1 MNREHKTYEIRCI
14 APVHVGCGE
23 MLTPFDYLYDP
34 RREEMIFL
42 DPTRWASFLVDH
54 QLIDKVADQL
64 QQETSGSLME
74 WLKRERIAE
83 GEMRKLAIRRA
94 KAATAGM
101 GGKGRR
107 SLNNVAVHIALAD
120 GRPYIPGSSIKG
132 ALRTGI
138 LYRLLQNAPKLREK
152 YWQRWMEIPVRAW
165 EKETGKQITRPLE
178 EELLHRLTHQKTRSA
193 DAVNSALRGLG
204 VSDATVVSRVETVIL
219 AKRDASLMKSDPAPK
234 DHPVALYRECLPA
247 ETKLRVSVSFDPA
260 MMKTIGFSSLQEV
273 MEAARA
279 HFQAGLAMQE
289 KVFGAYYKG
298 EFAEAKEADL
308 LLGGGTGFLAKTL
321 FYALAPDE
329 RTAQRKVAEYLD
341 TVFKAK
347 GKSAHQ
353 HVAKDKITPRALKL
367 VQLYPDRYIMGLCAM
382 REVKGC

>member
-42 DPTRWASFLVDH
+42 DPTRWARFLVEH
-54 QLIDKVADQL
+54 KLIDKVADQL

-101 GGKGRR
+101 GEKVKR

-219 AKRDASLMKSDPAPK
+219 AKRDASLTKSDHAPK
-234 DHPVALYRECLPA
+234 DHSVALCRECLPA

-260 MMKTIGFSSLQEV
+260 MMKTIGFSSLREV

-279 HFQAGLAMQE
+279 HVQAGLAMQE
-289 KVFGAYYKG
+289 KVFGEYYKG

-329 RTAQRKVAEYLD
+329 RTAQRKAAEYLD

-347 GKSAHQ
+347 EKSAHQ
-353 HVAKDKITPRALKL
+353 HVDKITPRALKL
-367 VQLYPDRYIMGLCAM
+367 VQLHPDRYIMGLCAM